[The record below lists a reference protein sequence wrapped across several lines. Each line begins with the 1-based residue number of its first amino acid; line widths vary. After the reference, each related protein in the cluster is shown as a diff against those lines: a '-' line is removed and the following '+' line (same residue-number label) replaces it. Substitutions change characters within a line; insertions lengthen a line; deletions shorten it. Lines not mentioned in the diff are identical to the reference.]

1 MSNHPDNFSSK
12 AFDRHWGDASPRDMF
27 QDDLN
32 AAFRRNF
39 EALKG
44 DIEAICYRANVD
56 VKPDIEAYALFCDG
70 IDNAFDI
77 DWRGSR
83 YE

>member
-1 MSNHPDNFSSK
+1 MNHLSPW
-12 AFDRHWGDASPRDMF
+12 DRRNIATPRDTF
-27 QDDLN
+27 QDNLN
-32 AAFRRNF
+32 ATYRKNF
-39 EALKG
+39 DALRA

-70 IDNAFDI
+70 VDNAFDI
-77 DWRGSR
+77 DWRMAR